1 MGRVYD
7 ALRKNGKDSTP
18 PYVEAISAQEQTD
31 SQRHHTTIALERND
45 AHETTD
51 DSFERGTGK
60 IWSRQSTEPSFSS
73 SSIFRSTPN
82 TTVSAPIGQTD
93 TLTGQ
98 ALPGEDASRTAGATV
113 GAAGSTSCVKFISK
127 EINPT
132 HVEPHLVAVTQPRS
146 GYCEEYRSLR
156 THVLHASKKRKLQTI
171 VIASAGAGE
180 GKSMTALNLSWLLAQ
195 TDGVNALLIDSDL
208 RHPCL
213 HDYLGFKASVG
224 LSDIF
229 VGNAKLEDAIIRL
242 EPAGLH
248 ILPGGRAMD
257 DVAEV
262 LSGPRFTQLLEEAR
276 KMFDFIIID
285 APPLGIFTDATVL
298 INQSDAALLIVRASK
313 TRYALVDRLLE
324 NLPRERMLG
333 VVVNRS
339 QERSPE
345 SLDYYSQRER
355 ERYGQ
360 NRSPYI

>member
-7 ALRKNGKDSTP
+7 ALRKTENSSSPPSVDSTRNP
-18 PYVEAISAQEQTD
+18 RRVIIERDEESEANQTIESLLD
-31 SQRHHTTIALERND
+31 EESP
-45 AHETTD
+45 
-51 DSFERGTGK
+51 K
-60 IWSRQSTEPSFSS
+60 IWARQSTEPNFSS

-82 TTVSAPIGQTD
+82 TSDTAPIGQTD

-98 ALPGEDASRTAGATV
+98 ALPGEKASRTAGATM
-113 GAAGSTSCVKFISK
+113 GAAGSTQGLKFISK
-127 EINPT
+127 EIDPT
-132 HVEPHLVAVTQPRS
+132 RVEPHLVAITQPRS

-156 THVLHASKKRKLQTI
+156 THVLHASKKRKMQTI
-171 VIASAGAGE
+171 VIASAGASE

-195 TDGVNALLIDSDL
+195 TEGVSALIIDSDL

-213 HDYLGFKASVG
+213 HDYLGIGESKG

-229 VGNAKLEDAIIRL
+229 SDKATLEEAIIRL
-242 EPAGLH
+242 EPSGLH
-248 ILPGGRAMD
+248 LLPGGDARD

-262 LSGPRFTQLLEEAR
+262 LSGPRFTQLLEQAR
-276 KMFDFIIID
+276 RMFDFIIID

-298 INQSDAALLIVRASK
+298 INQSDGALLIVRAGK
-313 TRYALVDRLLE
+313 TRYALVDRLLDH
-324 NLPRERMLG
+324 LPRERMLG

-360 NRSPYI
+360 NRSSYI

>member
-7 ALRKNGKDSTP
+7 ALRKNENISTPLAADASTYAESLPGKRHVDLDNDEAADSTSNR
-18 PYVEAISAQEQTD
+18 ISE
-31 SQRHHTTIALERND
+31 S
-45 AHETTD
+45 ETPKVWT
-51 DSFERGTGK
+51 
-60 IWSRQSTEPSFSS
+60 RQSTEPSFSS

-82 TTVSAPIGQTD
+82 TPLSASTGQTD

-98 ALPGEDASRTAGATV
+98 ALPGENASRAAGATV
-113 GAAGSTSCVKFISK
+113 GAVGSTRSVKFTSQ
-127 EINPT
+127 EIDPT
-132 HVEPHLVAVTQPRS
+132 RVEPHLVAVTQPRS

-156 THVLHASKKRKLQTI
+156 THVLHASKKRKMQTI

-195 TDGVNALLIDSDL
+195 TDGVSALVIDSDL

-213 HDYLGFKASVG
+213 HEYLGVRAPIG

-229 VGNAKLEDAIIRL
+229 SDRAKVEDAIIRL
-242 EPAGLH
+242 EPSGLH
-248 ILPGGRAMD
+248 LLPGGQARD
-257 DVAEV
+257 DVAEL
-262 LSGPRFTQLLEEAR
+262 LSGPRFTIMLEQVR
-276 KMFDFIIID
+276 SMFDFIIID

-298 INQSDAALLIVRASK
+298 INQSDGALMVVRSGK

-324 NLPRERMLG
+324 YLPRERMLG

-355 ERYGQ
+355 ERYGK
-360 NRSPYI
+360 NRSAYI